1 MMKDAAES
9 MDVAPMTIV
18 SGSHIQNA
26 ETDGSTLFYNEE
38 FMSSLA
44 VSAGEDGVRF
54 VVAHELGHQLHGMG
68 NSGHEAEYMAD
79 EYAAKHLAQI
89 GGDVE
94 AISGVMTYLHILSP
108 DANETHP
115 APSSRAARANNVFR
129 KERANVAEDV
139 SMDLDTK
146 NPNVKD
152 LAI

>member
-79 EYAAKHLAQI
+79 EYAAQHLAQI
-89 GGDVE
+89 GG
-94 AISGVMTYLHILSP
+94 GVGGTP
-108 DANETHP
+108 P
-115 APSSRAARANNVFR
+115 ATPRPRPTRTRRTRRRARAPPAR
-129 KERANVAEDV
+129 TTCSAR
-139 SMDLDTK
+139 SGRTS
-146 NPNVKD
+146 PRT
-152 LAI
+152 